1 MIFESPYWIAE
12 LMELKG
18 LGVVRSGILF
28 LIYIFN
34 KYKLLFLFPFLHP
47 SNSSHAPHHSNG
59 RLLSLMSYCHIC
71 ICMQK
76 YIVTTC

>member
-34 KYKLLFLFPFLHP
+34 KYFSSAPSSLPPTPPMLPITQMEGFFL
-47 SNSSHAPHHSNG
+47 
-59 RLLSLMSYCHIC
+59 
-71 ICMQK
+71 
-76 YIVTTC
+76 